1 MTKAAEQVRA
11 RRWGGRGTHLAKA
24 AAVTDALGQLLDLS
38 HLVGQPLLL
47 IKLLGQRLQL
57 REGQL

>member
-1 MTKAAEQVRA
+1 MRKAEEQVRA
-11 RRWGGRGTHLAKA
+11 RRWGGRGTHLAEA